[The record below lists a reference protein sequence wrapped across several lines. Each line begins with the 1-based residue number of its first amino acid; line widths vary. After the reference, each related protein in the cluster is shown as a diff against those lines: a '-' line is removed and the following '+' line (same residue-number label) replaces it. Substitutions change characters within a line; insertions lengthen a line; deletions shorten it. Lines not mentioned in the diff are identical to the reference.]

1 MTRIILRSNL
11 IYKVIFIYKIFF
23 IFSSSHISHVSI
35 SLVFFQIVLN
45 HDNQNFTKNNT
56 NKKKKHSKQYIT
68 SYLVNVLLYTYT
80 CVNSYK
86 LFSVNNERLMFRHL
100 ALSVFRE
107 TTFNKRRH
115 TVFIDKYLRRNTN
128 DSDNSAFKPENKYFN
143 NEFNLLINLYMK

>member
-1 MTRIILRSNL
+1 M
-11 IYKVIFIYKIFF
+11 
-23 IFSSSHISHVSI
+23 
-35 SLVFFQIVLN
+35 
-45 HDNQNFTKNNT
+45 
-56 NKKKKHSKQYIT
+56 
-68 SYLVNVLLYTYT
+68 
-80 CVNSYK
+80 NSYK